1 MHHPRHSA
9 GSAPVDASGRISRK
23 LVIALNLAVL
33 MVLGSGVAAYG
44 AFSKTVT
51 VDVDGQTDTVRTFG
65 GSVGSVLESRDVDV
79 EEADAVSAEPTEPV
93 SDGDTIAVR
102 YDKAI
107 TFAVDGEV
115 TRETVPAAT
124 VGEALEAAGIEPSDD
139 AYVSGNADELLED
152 AGDAVVVSHPKEVK
166 VAVGD
171 DTKTLTTEAPTAAQ
185 VVEEAGITLG
195 ENDRIDGGQDAWV
208 SEGETIRVK
217 TVEYVHDEGET
228 QTKPKVEYRDDDSMP
243 EGETEVVEEGQPGIV
258 KQTALVTMVDGEEA
272 RRLVIVSDTVQESE
286 TRVVRRGTASAAAAP
301 AAQESA
307 PSVADGSV
315 WDRLAQCE
323 SGGNWA
329 ANTGNGYYGGVQF
342 SAQTWSSLGAP
353 GLPHEQPREVQIK
366 YAQMLQERAGWG
378 QWPACSAK
386 LGLR

>member
-51 VDVDGQTDTVRTFG
+51 VDVDGETETVRTFG
-65 GSVGSVLESRDVDV
+65 GSVGSILESRDVDV
-79 EEADAVSAEPTEPV
+79 EAADAVSAEPTEPV

-115 TRETVPAAT
+115 TRETIPAAT
-124 VGEALEAAGIEPSDD
+124 VGEALEAAGIEPGAD
-139 AYVSGNADELLED
+139 AYVSGSEDELLAD
-152 AGDAVVVSHPKEVK
+152 AGDAVVVSHPKKVK
-166 VAVGD
+166 VVSGD
-171 DTKTLTTEAPTAAQ
+171 DTTTLTTEAPTAAQ

-195 ENDRIDGGQDAWV
+195 EGDRIDGGHHAWV
-208 SEGETIRVK
+208 SEGQTIRVK
-217 TVEYVHDEGET
+217 NVEYVHDEDEL
-228 QTKPKVEYRDDDSMP
+228 QTKPKVEYRDDDSLP
-243 EGETEVVEEGQPGIV
+243 EGETEVIEEGRPGIV
-258 KQTALVTMVDGEEA
+258 KQTALVTKVDGKETH
-272 RRLVIVSDTVQESE
+272 RLVIVSDTVQKSE
-286 TRVVRRGTASAAAAP
+286 ARIVRRGTAPAAAA
-301 AAQESA
+301 AESA

>member
-51 VDVDGQTDTVRTFG
+51 VDVDGETDTVRTFG

-79 EEADAVSAEPTEPV
+79 EAADAVSAEPTAPV

-102 YDKAI
+102 YDKAV

-115 TRETVPAAT
+115 TRETIPAAT
-124 VGEALEAAGIEPSDD
+124 VGEALEAAGIEPGDD
-139 AYVSGNADELLED
+139 AYVSGSEDELLED

-166 VAVGD
+166 VVSGD
-171 DTKTLTTEAPTAAQ
+171 DSTTLTTDAPTAAQ
-185 VVEEAGITLG
+185 VVEEAGISLG
-195 ENDRIDGGQDAWV
+195 EGDRIDGGQNAWV
-208 SEGETIRVK
+208 AEGDTIRVK
-217 TVEYVHDEGET
+217 KVEYVHDEGET
-228 QTKPKVEYRDDDSMP
+228 ETKPKVEYRDDDSLP
-243 EGETEVVEEGQPGIV
+243 EGETEVIEEGQPGIV
-258 KQTALVTMVDGEEA
+258 KQTALVTKVDGEETH
-272 RRLVIVSDTVQESE
+272 RLVIVSDTVQESE
-286 TRVVRRGTASAAAAP
+286 TRIVRRGTAQEPAAAA
-301 AAQESA
+301 AESA

-342 SAQTWSSLGAP
+342 SPQTWRSLGAP